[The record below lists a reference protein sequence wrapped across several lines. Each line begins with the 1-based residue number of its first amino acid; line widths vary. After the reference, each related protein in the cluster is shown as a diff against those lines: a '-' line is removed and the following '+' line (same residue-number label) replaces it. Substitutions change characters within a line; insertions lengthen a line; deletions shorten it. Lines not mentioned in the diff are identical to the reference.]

1 MMARTKRSRRSYG
14 AGEWGR
20 NRVRVFPD
28 PKTGLYQMEWR
39 ENGRRLTR
47 SLGHRSWTRAKR
59 QADEFAAGFA
69 EVNGRREAEPKP
81 LTLERLFDIY
91 GEEVTPTKGGQSRR
105 HDRVAMRMFL
115 GFLGRNRD
123 PATLSRRDWDRFIRA
138 RRAGKVGP
146 SKRPVSDRTVEYD
159 LKFLVAIFNWAAK
172 SRDEDGRLLLE
183 SNPLK
188 GLKTPTEKNP
198 ARIVLAEDEYQAL
211 LQVSRSIDWRFHVA
225 LVLAH
230 ETGHRIGAIRQLRWS
245 DIDFEERTILWRAEH
260 DKSDHQHVTPV
271 TVETLAVLE
280 EARRRHPESA
290 EAPLLPAPRNPSNCV
305 GSTVAKWWW
314 NKAVGLA
321 GLEPKPGRGWH
332 SLRRKFASDLM
343 DQPLKVLCE
352 LGGWKTA
359 QTVLQC
365 YQRPDEGQLRT
376 ALEARR
382 RPRGSICNRREL
394 NSGNPSAQ
402 SLKFNVNKEMRIN

>member
-1 MMARTKRSRRSYG
+1 MARTKPIRRSYG

-28 PKTGLYQMEWR
+28 PKTGLFQIEWR

-47 SLGHRSWTRAKR
+47 SLKHHDWRRAKR
-59 QADEFAAGFA
+59 QADEFAAGYLGPEIEGKA
-69 EVNGRREAEPKP
+69 EAQSEP

-91 GEEVTPTKGGQSRR
+91 GEEVTPTKRGQSRL
-105 HDRVAMRMFL
+105 HDRAAMRMFL
-115 GFLGRNRD
+115 GCFGRDRK
-123 PATLSRRDWDRFIRA
+123 PATLSQRDWDRFIRE

-146 SKRPVSDRTVEYD
+146 SGKPVSDRTIEYD
-159 LKFLVAIFNWAAK
+159 LKFLLAVLNWAAK
-172 SRDEDGRLLLE
+172 SRDKQGRLLLD

-188 GLKTPTEKNP
+188 GLKTPKEKNP
-198 ARIVLAEDEYQAL
+198 TRVVLAEEEYQAL
-211 LQVSRSIDWRFHVA
+211 LQVSRQVDWRFHVA

-245 DIDFEERTILWRAEH
+245 DIDLEARVIRWRGEH
-260 DKSDHQHVTPV
+260 EKTGYAHRTPV
-271 TVETLAVLE
+271 SAEALAVLD
-280 EARRRHPESA
+280 EARSKNPGIGD
-290 EAPLLPAPRNPSNCV
+290 APLLPTPKDPSRCV
-305 GSTVAKWWW
+305 SRWLARGWWE
-314 NKAVGLA
+314 KAEELA
-321 GLEPKPGRGWH
+321 GLEPERGRGWH

-365 YQRPDEGQLRT
+365 YQRADEGQLRR
-376 ALEARR
+376 ALEHRR
-382 RPRGSICNRREL
+382 RARS
-394 NSGNPSAQ
+394 
-402 SLKFNVNKEMRIN
+402 